1 MMPANTRTRPEPAGE
16 PTPTTIDPP
25 PTPVEDL
32 PAPEQ
37 PAPERTVRD
46 AVDSGDLGAG
56 ALLSA
61 AGPDAPFTGPVFGR
75 GNLAHAFAAGSAML
89 GGDLVDDHPLSA
101 AEALAEVFRRV
112 QPIAKARTAEAKA
125 GGYAFRGIDDVYA
138 ALHDLFAEVGL
149 LVLPSTLNREREQRP
164 RSSGS
169 GYNYVTHVHV
179 RLRFLAADGSSEELD
194 GWGEGADTGDKS
206 TGKAYSQAIKSALL
220 AAFLIPTEAS
230 AADDPDRTN
239 SEASRAFS
247 PEEVER
253 ASRALGAAREARTFD
268 ALVQVRRRASELLAV
283 PLTSDGVLAPLEV
296 HLDGLRRA
304 LESRVPGEQS

>member
-1 MMPANTRTRPEPAGE
+1 MPAAARTRPEPAGE
-16 PTPTTIDPP
+16 PSPTTIDPS

-32 PAPEQ
+32 PAPDPTPVPREPEQ
-37 PAPERTVRD
+37 EFLDREP
-46 AVDSGDLGAG
+46 
-56 ALLSA
+56 
-61 AGPDAPFTGPVFGR
+61 AGPVPEQIEGVFAESAGPVFGR
-75 GNLAHAFAAGSAML
+75 LPE
-89 GGDLVDDHPLSA
+89 VDDAAYGPDSEPLREGYPLSA

-112 QPIAKARTAEAKA
+112 QPIAKDRQAEPKA
-125 GGYAFRGIDDVYA
+125 GGYSFRGIDDVYA

-149 LVLPSTLNREREQRP
+149 VVLPSTIAREREQRP

-169 GYNYVTHVHV
+169 GYNYVTHLHV
-179 RLRFLAADGSSEELD
+179 RLRFLAQDGSSEELD

-247 PEEVER
+247 PQEVER
-253 ASRALGAAREARTFD
+253 ASTALAAAREARTFD
-268 ALVQVRRRASELLAV
+268 ALVNVRRRASELLAV
-283 PLTSDGVLAPLEV
+283 PLTSEGVLAPLEV
-296 HLDGLRRA
+296 HLDGLRRR
-304 LESRVPGEQS
+304 LESAVPGEGQS